1 MGFGIWSLEF
11 LFPMNASTLQ
21 RFNAST
27 ISWLAL
33 LGVFFG
39 AFLAYPV
46 AYVVKG
52 AFWPHGTFSL
62 EYFALLFQSP
72 LFLQCTLNSL
82 LIGVFVT
89 VLCTLI
95 ALPLA
100 HWFTR
105 YSLRGKAILSALLL
119 APMILPPF
127 VGAIGIKQLF
137 SRYGS
142 VNLLLGTEIDWLG
155 DGGFWGVI
163 VLEALHLYPILF
175 LNLSAAMA
183 NIDPTLREAAE
194 NLGARGWRLFR
205 TVTLPLALPGYFA
218 GAILIFIFA
227 LTDLGTPLIFGFYRV
242 LPVQIFDKVTETSTN
257 PMGYALVMLLLLLTF
272 ALFIISKKFFGNQRY
287 EMISRGGHTTGE
299 TKASGATA
307 TLIYGTTLAL
317 VAVALLPHASVIVS
331 SFAGKWF
338 FSVLPEELTVAH
350 YGDVFHHGLTLS
362 SIRNSLLFSSLSAIV
377 DLFLGVLIA
386 WLVTRKLKRGA
397 GFLDALA
404 MLPLVLPGIV
414 LAFGYVA
421 GFDWKI
427 SWINPRENPT
437 LLLVISYSV
446 RRLPYIVRAAVAGF
460 QQSSVTLEEASAN
473 LGAST
478 FTTMRRITIPLVMA
492 NLIAGSIL
500 TFSFAMLEVSDS
512 LVLAMKQDFYPI
524 TKAIYHLLGR
534 IEPDAPAVACAMGV
548 LGMLLL
554 WASLL
559 TASKILGKKMGA
571 LFRA

>member
-1 MGFGIWSLEF
+1 
-11 LFPMNASTLQ
+11 MNASTFRRLDAPT
-21 RFNAST
+21 FG
-27 ISWLAL
+27 WLTL
-33 LGVFFG
+33 LGLFFA
-39 AFLAYPV
+39 AFLAYPLV
-46 AYVVKG
+46 YVVKG
-52 AFWPHGTFSL
+52 AFWPHGSFSFEYFSL
-62 EYFALLFQSP
+62 LFSSP
-72 LFLQCTLNSL
+72 LFIQCVTNSL
-82 LIGVFVT
+82 LIAVAVT
-89 VLCTLI
+89 FLSTLV

-105 YSLRGKAILSALLL
+105 YTLRGKTLLSALLL

-142 VNLLLGTEIDWLG
+142 VNLLLVKLGLTSMDAPIDWLG
-155 DGGFWGVI
+155 DGGFCGVI
-163 VLEALHLYPILF
+163 AIEALHLYPLLF

-194 NLGARGWRLFR
+194 NLGARGGRLFR

-218 GAILIFIFA
+218 GAILVFIFA

-242 LPVQIFDKVTETSTN
+242 LPVQIFDKVTETATN
-257 PMGYALVMLLLLLTF
+257 PIGYTLVILLLGLST
-272 ALFIISKKFFGNQRY
+272 ALFLVSKKFFGNQRY
-287 EMISRGGHTTGE
+287 EMIGHGGHTNGTSVPPA
-299 TKASGATA
+299 KLAPF
-307 TLIYGTTLAL
+307 IYAATLAL
-317 VAVALLPHASVIVS
+317 IALAILPHISVVLSSLAS
-331 SFAGKWF
+331 KWF
-338 FSVLPEELTVAH
+338 FHVMPNEWTTAY
-350 YGDVFHHGLTLS
+350 YGEIFHHGLTLS
-362 SIRNSLLFSSLSAIV
+362 SIRNSLLYSALSTGV

-386 WLVTRKLKRGA
+386 WLITRKKIPGA
-397 GFLDALA
+397 NWLDALA

-427 SWINPRENPT
+427 AWINPRDNPT

-446 RRLPYIVRAAVAGF
+446 RRLPYIVRAAIAGF
-460 QQSSVTLEEASAN
+460 QQSSITLEEASAN
-473 LGAST
+473 LGASAFRT
-478 FTTMRRITIPLVMA
+478 LRKITLPLVMA

-512 LVLAMKQDFYPI
+512 LVLAMKENFFPI

-534 IEPDAPAVACAMGV
+534 IEPDAPAVACALGV
-548 LGMLLL
+548 LGMFLLG
-554 WASLL
+554 ASLL
-559 TASKILGKKMGA
+559 TASKLLGKKMGA

>member
-1 MGFGIWSLEF
+1 
-11 LFPMNASTLQ
+11 MNRRLDVSTL
-21 RFNAST
+21 A
-27 ISWLAL
+27 WLAL
-33 LGVFFG
+33 LAAFFG
-39 AFLAYPV
+39 LFLAYPI

-52 AFWPHGTFSL
+52 AFWPHGAFSL
-62 EYFALLFQSP
+62 EYFALLLRSP

-82 LIGVFVT
+82 LIGGVVT
-89 VLCTLI
+89 LLCTLI

-100 HWFTR
+100 HWFSR
-105 YSLRGKAILSALLL
+105 YSLRGKPWLNAALL

-142 VNLLLGTEIDWLG
+142 ANLLLMKLGLIIEQNPIDWLG
-155 DGGFWGVI
+155 GGGFWGVAI
-163 VLEALHLYPILF
+163 LEALHLYPILF
-175 LNLSAAMA
+175 LNLTAAIA

-205 TVTLPLALPGYFA
+205 TITLPLALPGYFA
-218 GAILIFIFA
+218 GAILVFIFA

-242 LPVQIFDKVTETSTN
+242 LPVQIFDKVTETATN
-257 PMGYALVMLLLLLTF
+257 PMGFALVMVLLSLSGG
-272 ALFIISKKFFGNQRY
+272 LFLVSKKFFGNQRY

-299 TKASGATA
+299 LPVRGRHAVV
-307 TLIYGTTLAL
+307 IYGFTFAVLAL
-317 VAVALLPHASVIVS
+317 ALLPHASVIVS
-331 SFAGKWF
+331 SFAGRWF
-338 FSVLPEELTVAH
+338 FSVLPSEWTIAH
-350 YGDVFHHGLTLS
+350 FGEVFQHKLTLS
-362 SIRNSLLFSSLSAIV
+362 SIRNSLLYSSLSASL
-377 DLFLGVLIA
+377 DLMLGVLIA
-386 WLVTRKLKRGA
+386 WLITRKLKRGA
-397 GFLDALA
+397 WLLDSIA
-404 MLPLVLPGIV
+404 MSPLVLPGIV

-437 LLLVISYSV
+437 LLLVISYAV

-478 FTTMRRITIPLVMA
+478 FTTLRRITVPLVMA
-492 NLIAGSIL
+492 NLVAGSIL

-512 LVLAMKQDFYPI
+512 LVLAMKQNFYPI

-534 IEPDAPAVACAMGV
+534 IEPNAPAVSCAMGT

-554 WASLL
+554 WVSLL
-559 TASKILGKKMGA
+559 SASKILGKKMGA